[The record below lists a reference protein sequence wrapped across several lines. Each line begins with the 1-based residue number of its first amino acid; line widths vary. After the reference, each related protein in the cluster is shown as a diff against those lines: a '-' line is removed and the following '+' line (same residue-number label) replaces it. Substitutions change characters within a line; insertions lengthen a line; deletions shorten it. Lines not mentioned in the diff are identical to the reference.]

1 MIESIIKKQR
11 DYFNSSETLSYL
23 FRINSLKLLKEQLYK
38 YQFKL
43 QEAFIKDYNKQE
55 FDFIATEFSM
65 VIMELNYMIKHL
77 KKFMKIKKVKSNL
90 INFPS
95 KGYIYKEPYGVTL
108 IMSPWNYPLQL
119 SITPLIGAIA
129 CGNTVVLKPSQYSY
143 NVSLVIKEML
153 EVFDEKYIYVCLG
166 GREVNQSLLDQ
177 RFDYIFFTG
186 GEVVGKLVMEKAS
199 KYLTPITLELGGKS
213 PCIVDKDADLKLAS
227 KRIVWGKYLNAG
239 QTCVAPDFLMV
250 HKDVKDELIKYLID
264 EIKIQ
269 NYVNGKLR
277 DDFCFIINEKHVN
290 RLKGLIENKDIIFG
304 GTIKDRLFE
313 PTILDNISFDD
324 LIMKEEI
331 FGPILPIITFN
342 NIEEVVDIL
351 KTKEKPLALY
361 YFSNNKKSIK
371 YVMNNL
377 HFGGGCINDT
387 IMHLTNHKLPFGGVG
402 RSGMGSYHGIKSF
415 ETFSHQKSILKKGK
429 IELKTKF
436 APYKS
441 KNLKF
446 LKRITKVK

>member
-239 QTCVAPDFLMV
+239 QTCVAPDYLLIHSSIKEQWLEVAKNFIEKFYYTDGKLNE
-250 HKDVKDELIKYLID
+250 DFVKIVNSKNLERLQGLID
-264 EIKIQ
+264 EKK
-269 NYVNGKLR
+269 V
-277 DDFCFIINEKHVN
+277 V
-290 RLKGLIENKDIIFG
+290 FG
-304 GTIKDRLFE
+304 GKVDGERLE
-313 PTILDNISFDD
+313 PTILD
-324 LIMKEEI
+324 
-331 FGPILPIITFN
+331 G
-342 NIEEVVDIL
+342 V
-351 KTKEKPLALY
+351 TKEDKIMQEL
-361 YFSNNKKSIK
+361 
-371 YVMNNL
+371 NL
-377 HFGGGCINDT
+377 E
-387 IMHLTNHKLPFGGVG
+387 V
-402 RSGMGSYHGIKSF
+402 
-415 ETFSHQKSILKKGK
+415 
-429 IELKTKF
+429 
-436 APYKS
+436 
-441 KNLKF
+441 
-446 LKRITKVK
+446 KR

>member
-1 MIESIIKKQR
+1 M
-11 DYFNSSETLSYL
+11 Y
-23 FRINSLKLLKEQLYK
+23 
-38 YQFKL
+38 
-43 QEAFIKDYNKQE
+43 
-55 FDFIATEFSM
+55 
-65 VIMELNYMIKHL
+65 
-77 KKFMKIKKVKSNL
+77 
-90 INFPS
+90 
-95 KGYIYKEPYGVTL
+95 
-108 IMSPWNYPLQL
+108 
-119 SITPLIGAIA
+119 
-129 CGNTVVLKPSQYSY
+129 
-143 NVSLVIKEML
+143 SLVVI
-153 EVFDEKYIYVCLG
+153 G
-166 GREVNQSLLDQ
+166 
-177 RFDYIFFTG
+177 
-186 GEVVGKLVMEKAS
+186 
-199 KYLTPITLELGGKS
+199 
-213 PCIVDKDADLKLAS
+213 
-227 KRIVWGKYLNAG
+227 
-239 QTCVAPDFLMV
+239 
-250 HKDVKDELIKYLID
+250 
-264 EIKIQ
+264 
-269 NYVNGKLR
+269 
-277 DDFCFIINEKHVN
+277 FIP
-290 RLKGLIENKDIIFG
+290 L
-304 GTIKDRLFE
+304 
-313 PTILDNISFDD
+313 SFDD

>member
-342 NIEEVVDIL
+342 
-351 KTKEKPLALY
+351 P
-361 YFSNNKKSIK
+361 
-371 YVMNNL
+371 
-377 HFGGGCINDT
+377 T
-387 IMHLTNHKLPFGGVG
+387 IH
-402 RSGMGSYHGIKSF
+402 
-415 ETFSHQKSILKKGK
+415 
-429 IELKTKF
+429 
-436 APYKS
+436 
-441 KNLKF
+441 
-446 LKRITKVK
+446 IT